1 MTDQPEKQDPNTVKA
16 LFAALALGSV
26 LAGFM
31 VYLLQEQLGI
41 PPDTARFVT
50 TVFVVLGVI
59 DALILY
65 LWDRFSRR

>member
-1 MTDQPEKQDPNTVKA
+1 MRDGPQKQDRNTVKA

-31 VYLLQEQLGI
+31 VYLLQGQLGI
-41 PPDTARFVT
+41 PSETARNVT
-50 TVFVVLGVI
+50 TVFVVVGVV

-65 LWDRFSRR
+65 VWDRYSKK

>member
-1 MTDQPEKQDPNTVKA
+1 MTDRPQPQDPNTVKA

-31 VYLLQEQLGI
+31 VYLLQDQLGI
-41 PPDTARFVT
+41 PSDTARYIT
-50 TVFVVLGVI
+50 TVFVALGVV

-65 LWDRFSRR
+65 VWDRYTKR

>member
-1 MTDQPEKQDPNTVKA
+1 MTDGPQKQDPSTVKA

-41 PPDTARFVT
+41 PPETARNVT
-50 TVFVVLGVI
+50 TVFVVVGVV

-65 LWDRFSRR
+65 VWDRYSIK